1 MKSCEIVAKTADE
14 AIEQALTQLNAT
26 IDEVEIEIFE
36 ETAKGILGFLKSKE
50 VHVIVTLKSSETT
63 VEEIANNFIQSVL
76 KTMNITADLDIQ
88 MREESLHIDIAG
100 EDMAVLIGRRGQTL
114 DALQYLVSLVVN
126 KHRDTYLRVVID
138 TENYRQKREE
148 SLIKLANK
156 LAFKAKKYRR
166 DVVLEPMNPYERRII
181 HSALQDHKNI
191 STRSE
196 GEEPN
201 RKVVIFFNK

>member
-1 MKSCEIVAKTADE
+1 MKSCEVIAKTADE
-14 AIEQALTQLNAT
+14 AIEQALEKLNAS
-26 IDEVEIEIFE
+26 IDEVDIEIFE
-36 ETAKGILGFLKSKE
+36 ESAKGVLGFFKAKE
-50 VHVIVTLKSSETT
+50 VRVVVTVKAVDRAIDELA
-63 VEEIANNFIQSVL
+63 VNFINTIL
-76 KTMNITADLDIQ
+76 KTMKMEATVTAELKENAMHVEI
-88 MREESLHIDIAG
+88 EG
-100 EDMAVLIGRRGQTL
+100 KDMAVLIGRRGQTL

-126 KHRDTYLRVVID
+126 KNQENYTRVVLD

-166 DVVLEPMNPYERRII
+166 DVILEPMNPYERRII
-181 HSALQDHKNI
+181 HSALQDQKNI

-201 RKVVIFFNK
+201 RKVIIFYNK

>member
-1 MKSCEIVAKTADE
+1 MKSCEIVAKSADE
-14 AIEQALTQLNAT
+14 AIEQALSQLNTT
-26 IDEVEIEIFE
+26 IDEVDIEIFE
-36 ETAKGILGFLKSKE
+36 ETAKGMLGFLKPKE
-50 VHVIVTLKSSETT
+50 VRVVVTLKEQEKT
-63 VEEIANNFIQSVL
+63 VEQIAEEFLSTLLQ
-76 KTMNITADLDIQ
+76 TMHMDAQLDIK
-88 MREESLHIDIAG
+88 MKEDALHVELAG

-114 DALQYLVSLVVN
+114 DSLQYLVSLVVN
-126 KHRDTYLRVVID
+126 KHRDDYLRVVLD

-156 LAFKAKKYRR
+156 LAFKAKKYRK

>member
-1 MKSCEIVAKTADE
+1 MKSCEVVAKSADE
-14 AIEQALTQLNAT
+14 AIEQALTQLNTT

-36 ETAKGILGFLKSKE
+36 ESAKGMFGLFKAKE
-50 VHVIVTLKSSETT
+50 VRVVVTLKDVLVPIESVADTFLNT
-63 VEEIANNFIQSVL
+63 VL
-76 KTMNITADLDIQ
+76 KTMKMNAQLKIELKPDA
-88 MREESLHIDIAG
+88 LHIDLSG
-100 EDMAVLIGRRGQTL
+100 DDMAVLIGRRGQTL

-126 KHRDTYLRVVID
+126 RHRENYLRVVLD

-156 LAFKAKKYRR
+156 LAFKAKKYRK

-181 HSALQDHKNI
+181 HSALQDQKNI

>member
-1 MKSCEIVAKTADE
+1 MRSCEIVAKTADE
-14 AIEQALTQLNAT
+14 AIEQALSQLNAT

-36 ETAKGILGFLKSKE
+36 EAAKGILGFLKSKE
-50 VHVIVTLKSSETT
+50 VRVIVTVKATEST
-63 VEEIANNFIQSVL
+63 VEEIASTFIQSVL
-76 KTMNITADLDIQ
+76 KTMHMTAELNIQ
-88 MREESLHIDIAG
+88 MREETLHIELSGD
-100 EDMAVLIGRRGQTL
+100 DMAVLIGRRGQTL

-126 KHRDTYLRVVID
+126 KHRDTYLRVVLD

>member
-1 MKSCEIVAKTADE
+1 MKSCEVIAKTADE
-14 AIEQALTQLNAT
+14 AIEQALEKLNAS
-26 IDEVEIEIFE
+26 IDEVDIEIFE
-36 ETAKGILGFLKSKE
+36 ESAKGVLGFFKAKE
-50 VHVIVTLKSSETT
+50 VRVVVTVKAVDRAIDELA
-63 VEEIANNFIQSVL
+63 VDFINTVL
-76 KTMNITADLDIQ
+76 KTMKMDATVTAELKENAMHVEI
-88 MREESLHIDIAG
+88 EG
-100 EDMAVLIGRRGQTL
+100 KDMAVLIGRRGQTL

-126 KHRDTYLRVVID
+126 KNQENYTRVVLD

-166 DVVLEPMNPYERRII
+166 DVILEPMNPYERRII
-181 HSALQDHKNI
+181 HSALQDQKNI

-201 RKVVIFFNK
+201 RKVIIFYNK